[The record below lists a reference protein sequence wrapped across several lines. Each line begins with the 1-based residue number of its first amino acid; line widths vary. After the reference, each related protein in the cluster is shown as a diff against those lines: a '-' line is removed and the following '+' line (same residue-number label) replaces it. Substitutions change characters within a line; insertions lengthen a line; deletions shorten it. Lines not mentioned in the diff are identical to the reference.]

1 MELGGDERARAE
13 LGNAMG
19 SGECGA
25 GQQGQEVDGAQ
36 RGAFARGTAKVQGT
50 R

>member
-1 MELGGDERARAE
+1 MELGGEERARAE

-25 GQQGQEVDGAQ
+25 GQQGQEGDGAQ